1 VLRMKGILC
10 QAMHE
15 DKTCGA
21 TLLPVAAVA
30 IPLLHGSAD
39 KEEQTRGRA
48 LSLLHSMEVSKDK
61 CVECALTSVVRMIVQ
76 QDLCMCPVVASVPSG
91 CHERKDGK
99 VRSSFAGFARGR
111 EVWPDVL
118 KVIGERACALQVD
131 IAVQYSTGQLSMAAV
146 AIGSTRIRSA
156 RAMDGSV
163 VPSDTDLNATLPES
177 PFITSLVWACR
188 FKSTQAKWNV
198 SLRILA
204 QS

>member
-1 VLRMKGILC
+1 MLRIKGILC

-99 VRSSFAGFARGR
+99 VQVKLCGFCPRPRSVARRAQGHRKESLHTAGGHCSA
-111 EVWPDVL
+111 
-118 KVIGERACALQVD
+118 IQYRAVVHGGCGNWKHENPICSSHGWKRCALGHRSKCH
-131 IAVQYSTGQLSMAAV
+131 AP
-146 AIGSTRIRSA
+146 RIPIYNVT
-156 RAMDGSV
+156 SV
-163 VPSDTDLNATLPES
+163 GLP
-177 PFITSLVWACR
+177 I
-188 FKSTQAKWNV
+188 
-198 SLRILA
+198 
-204 QS
+204 